1 MENPVK
7 GARSLLF
14 GGFATLVV
22 IFCDS
27 SGDPLLCEGR
37 RPTHLVFVFVFVV
50 DYNGDPLLCEG
61 RDLLISEM
69 VMMIVMMMVMI
80 VVILSSAWGRRPAHL
95 GAGQM
100 AFQTSKNLRTADEW
114 WLRWVA
120 WSKEN
125 VTFLSENDK
134 SFLIDWPA
142 SFVLLSWTFVL
153 RTGAPRH
160 GGKFFFMRTCGCGSS
175 WHVDVD
181 LVALLIKLYR
191 VLLDRPWCH
200 W

>member
-1 MENPVK
+1 MPIPMVLPFTLWK
-7 GARSLLF
+7 TLWKAARSLFF

-27 SGDPLLCEGR
+27 SGDPLLCE
-37 RPTHLVFVFVFVV
+37 
-50 DYNGDPLLCEG
+50 
-61 RDLLISEM
+61 
-69 VMMIVMMMVMI
+69 
-80 VVILSSAWGRRPAHL
+80 GRRPAHL

-142 SFVLLSWTFVL
+142 SFVLLSI
-153 RTGAPRH
+153 
-160 GGKFFFMRTCGCGSS
+160 GGKFFLTRTCGCGSS

-181 LVALLIKLYR
+181 LVALLMKLYR

>member
-1 MENPVK
+1 MAIPMVLPFTLWK
-7 GARSLLF
+7 TLRKAARSLFF

-27 SGDPLLCEGR
+27 SGDPLLCE
-37 RPTHLVFVFVFVV
+37 
-50 DYNGDPLLCEG
+50 
-61 RDLLISEM
+61 
-69 VMMIVMMMVMI
+69 
-80 VVILSSAWGRRPAHL
+80 GRRPAHL

-134 SFLIDWPA
+134 SFLIDRPA
-142 SFVLLSWTFVL
+142 SFVLLSICAQ
-153 RTGAPRH
+153 RKGI
-160 GGKFFFMRTCGCGSS
+160 GGKFFLMRTCGSS